1 MIAAITVALVKFL
14 AAPSVRWTGCEPN
27 NRQRIFFANHTSHL
41 DAVVLWSAMPSD
53 FRVQVRPVAARDY
66 WTKSK
71 LRNFFGTKVFNAVLI
86 EREKVSA
93 HNNPL
98 EPLLQAIIAGDSLII
113 FPEGTRGDG
122 AKISSF
128 KSGLYHLARKCPE
141 VEFIPVHIDNMN
153 RILPKGEILPVP
165 LMSCISFG
173 EPMHLRD
180 NEAKSDFLERAR
192 KAVSSL
198 QQL

>member
-14 AAPSVRWTGCEPN
+14 AAPNVRWVGCQPSE
-27 NRQRIFFANHTSHL
+27 RQRIYFANHTSHL
-41 DAVVLWSAMPSD
+41 DAVVLWSAAPSEL
-53 FRVQVRPVAARDY
+53 RARTRPVAAQDY
-66 WTKSK
+66 WTKNK
-71 LRNFFGTKVFNAVLI
+71 LRLFFGKKVFNAVLI

-98 EPLLQAIIAGDSLII
+98 EPLLEALSAGDSLII
-113 FPEGTRGDG
+113 FPEGTRSSGVNVQ
-122 AKISSF
+122 SF
-128 KSGLYHLARKCPE
+128 KSGLYHLARKCPT
-141 VEFIPVHIDNMN
+141 VELVPVHIDNMN

-173 EPMHLRD
+173 EPMYLRD
-180 NEAKSDFLERAR
+180 NEPKTDFLERAR
-192 KAVSSL
+192 KAVFSL